1 MYKSYINMIKY
12 MYDLYGGEIMSF
24 DQEFDELVKKNN
36 GLIRYCELTNIGY
49 NQRQI
54 KKLEIEMVI
63 ERVEKG
69 IYCHKDYYPDMLKVH
84 QLNNNN
90 IIYSHETAAFL
101 HDLTDRFPRKFTV
114 TTESGYH
121 LRKRKELNIHYIK
134 KDLFTLGAVEIKD
147 MSGNIVRAFDKERTI
162 CDFIKNR
169 DQIEMQVYVEVL
181 QNYFNG
187 KVKLNKLS
195 NYARKLGVNDKVEQV
210 VTLMMKP

>member
-1 MYKSYINMIKY
+1 
-12 MYDLYGGEIMSF
+12 MSF

-36 GLIRYCELTNIGY
+36 GLIRYYELVDIGY

-54 KKLEIEMVI
+54 KNLEIEMII

-69 IYCHKDYYPDMLKVH
+69 IYYHKDYYPDMLKVY

-90 IIYSHETAAFL
+90 LIYSHETAAYL
-101 HDLTDRFPRKFTV
+101 HDLTDRFPREYTV

-121 LRKRKELNIHYIK
+121 LRKRKELNVYYIK
-134 KDLFTLGAVEIKD
+134 KDLFSLGVEEVKD
-147 MSGNIVRAFDKERTI
+147 MSGNMVRTFDKERTI
-162 CDFIKNR
+162 CDFIRNKDR
-169 DQIEMQVYVEVL
+169 IELQVYTEVL

-195 NYARKLGVNDKVEQV
+195 KYARKLGINNKVEQI

>member
-1 MYKSYINMIKY
+1 MYKSYIYMVKY
-12 MYDLYGGEIMSF
+12 MYDLYGGGVMSF

-63 ERVEKG
+63 ERIEKG
-69 IYCHKDYYPDMLKVH
+69 IYCHKDYYPDMLKVY

-101 HDLTDRFPRKFTV
+101 LDLTDRFPREFTV

-121 LRKRKELNIHYIK
+121 LRKRNELNVHYIK
-134 KDLFTLGAVEIKD
+134 KDLFTLGVVEVKD
-147 MSGNIVRAFDKERTI
+147 MSGNIVRTFDKERTI
-162 CDFIKNR
+162 CDFIKNKE
-169 DQIEMQVYVEVL
+169 QIEMQVYVEVI

-195 NYARKLGVNDKVEQV
+195 RYARKLGVNDKVEQV